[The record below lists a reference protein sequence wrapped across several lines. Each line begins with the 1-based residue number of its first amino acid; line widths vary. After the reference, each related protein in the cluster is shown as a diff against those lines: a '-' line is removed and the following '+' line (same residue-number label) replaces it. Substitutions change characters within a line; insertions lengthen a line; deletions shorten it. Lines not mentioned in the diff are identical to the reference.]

1 MEQVNNMMDA
11 MMQTVIQAA
20 NPAQGAK
27 SRNAGDDFRKL
38 MDKAASDT
46 GKDTG
51 TEAAQAAR
59 TGNTAAGNTSQQ
71 PAQKEDSLSQIKKM
85 LEQNGAFAYMPSWPC
100 IQIDMQTG
108 ETVASYEP
116 GEWVMV
122 YTGEEFQAVPTVDL
136 EPWQQAQ
143 LRQLL
148 IAPNPIDVSDPKVDA
163 MLEATAP
170 GADNSPAAML
180 EKVVADQ
187 FGRVVGQTAE
197 KAGPEAL
204 EFDGEMEVDDGEMKV
219 LDAEQ
224 APQKLFHDVKA
235 APIKVGDVYQSEQA
249 EKADVARQIDNGLA
263 QALEKGESTVRV
275 ELKPEYLGTVT
286 VEISRSAEGILK
298 VALSAHS
305 METRGLLE
313 RHASTLQGL
322 LGSRTNQAVEV
333 EVQRQGE
340 AQQGHNQHN
349 YDGHNGQ
356 DHSGQEQ
363 RRRRSSDGH
372 HSHDFAQQLRLGLIP
387 MDAEAV

>member
-1 MEQVNNMMDA
+1 MEQVNSMMDA
-11 MMQTVIQAA
+11 VMQAVILAS
-20 NPAQGAK
+20 NPAQSAK
-27 SRNAGDDFRKL
+27 GKGSGDDFRKL
-38 MDKAASDT
+38 MDRASSDT

-51 TEAAQAAR
+51 TDAPQAAG
-59 TGNTAAGNTSQQ
+59 TGNAAAANNSQTT
-71 PAQKEDSLSQIKKM
+71 AQKESSLSQIKKM
-85 LEQNGAFAYMPSWPC
+85 LEQNGAFAYMPGWPC

-122 YTGEEFQAVPTVDL
+122 YTGEEIQAVPIVDL
-136 EPWQQAQ
+136 EGWQQAQ

-148 IAPNPIDVSDPKVDA
+148 IAPHPIDVSDPRADA
-163 MLEATAP
+163 ILEATAP

-180 EKVVADQ
+180 EKTVADQ
-187 FGRVVGQTAE
+187 FGRVVEQTAE
-197 KAGPEAL
+197 KSGPETRG
-204 EFDGEMEVDDGEMKV
+204 FDGEQEIAGDEMKL

-235 APIKVGDVYQSEQA
+235 APIKVGDVYQSEQP
-249 EKADVARQIDNGLA
+249 ENADVSQQLDSRLA

-305 METRGLLE
+305 IETRGLLE
-313 RHASTLQGL
+313 RHASALQGL
-322 LGSRTNQAVEV
+322 LGSRTNQTVEV
-333 EVQRQGE
+333 EVQRQSE
-340 AQQGHNQHN
+340 AQQGQNQQN
-349 YDGHNGQ
+349 YDGHNGR
-356 DHSGQEQ
+356 DHSGQEHQ
-363 RRRRSSDGH
+363 RRRHDEH
-372 HSHDFAQQLRLGLIP
+372 HSRDFAQQLRLGLIP